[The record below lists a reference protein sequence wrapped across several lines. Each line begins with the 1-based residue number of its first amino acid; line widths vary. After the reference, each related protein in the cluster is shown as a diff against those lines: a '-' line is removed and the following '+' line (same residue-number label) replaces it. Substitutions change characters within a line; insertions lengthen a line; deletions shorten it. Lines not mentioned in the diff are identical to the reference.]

1 MKRVNGGK
9 VPDFK
14 DAGGFW
20 VRSYTEV
27 TGGVRYQY
35 YTRAGMLWN
44 SIVSRCNPLG
54 AEQKRNA
61 AYRGTINKFK
71 DFQTFADWCQTQ
83 HGYLYSDNGEY
94 WPIDKDLIQPGCKTY
109 SEETCCF
116 ISKAANTVLLSCRVL
131 RGDYPVGVHKD
142 HNSKSFI
149 AQCSGNVPRWLG
161 AFSTPLEAHRAWQ
174 KAKLSQLTKT
184 LEDSRLGTEA
194 VVAFN
199 NMIAKIQTDFKNGEE
214 TLC

>member
-9 VPDFK
+9 VADFK
-14 DAGGFW
+14 DSKGLW

-27 TGGVRYQY
+27 IGDIRYQY

-44 SIVSRCNPLG
+44 SILSRCNPNG
-54 AEQKRNA
+54 AEQKKNA
-61 AYRGTINKFK
+61 AYRGTVNKFK
-71 DFQTFADWCQTQ
+71 DFQSFADWCQSQ

-94 WPIDKDLIQPGCKTY
+94 WPIDKDLIQPGSKVY

-116 ISKAANTVLLSCRVL
+116 VSKMVNTVLLSCKAA

-142 HNSKSFI
+142 PDSKSFI
-149 AQCSGNVPRWLG
+149 AQCSGHVPRRLG
-161 AFSTPLEAHRAWQ
+161 AFNTPVEAHKAWQ
-174 KAKLSQLTKT
+174 KAKLGQLTKT
-184 LEDSRLGTEA
+184 LEDVRLGTRAVEA
-194 VVAFN
+194 LN
-199 NMIAKIQTDFKNGEE
+199 NMITKIKTDLKNGEE